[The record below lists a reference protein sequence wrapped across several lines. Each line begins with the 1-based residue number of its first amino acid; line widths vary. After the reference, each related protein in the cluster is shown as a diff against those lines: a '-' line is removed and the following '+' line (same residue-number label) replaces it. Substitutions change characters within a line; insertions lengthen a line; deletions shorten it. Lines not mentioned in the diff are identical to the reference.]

1 MCLENEDMGWGLGEV
16 GIAKVIKR
24 PVPETPWKCHFR
36 DSKFQNVPRRLGPQ
50 ELVPLAR
57 VPKPPTIHYQPTAS
71 KRFDSPNSMLL
82 YGTKTTLKLN
92 VLRRRSLVIRVR
104 KLSESGSI

>member
-1 MCLENEDMGWGLGEV
+1 MGWGAGEG

-36 DSKFQNVPRRLGPQ
+36 DSKFQNVPRCLGPQ

-71 KRFDSPNSMLL
+71 KLFDSPNSMLL
-82 YGTKTTLKLN
+82 YGTKFARNFSKTSTF
-92 VLRRRSLVIRVR
+92 
-104 KLSESGSI
+104 